1 MSHKLALLDEITGKG
16 NLVDAC
22 VESIPIANTS
32 TVSAP
37 NRASSSEFLAV
48 KQMSDTG
55 IAVDARASDISSK
68 LLEQPVGVATD
79 IAAAGL
85 VQEISDGVR
94 VRITMNLHVGDLQL
108 LAESRH
114 FEFQAGLSDNVL
126 GTRINIAAA
135 AI

>member
-22 VESIPIANTS
+22 VESSRIANTS
-32 TVSAP
+32 NISAP
-37 NRASSSEFLAV
+37 NCASSSEVLAV
-48 KQMSDTG
+48 KQMSD
-55 IAVDARASDISSK
+55 IAVDARASRISSK
-68 LLEQPVGVATD
+68 ILKQPTVVITD
-79 IAAAGL
+79 IAVAGL

-126 GTRINIAAA
+126 GARINIAAA